1 MSKRI
6 STAKTEPR
14 RRRSPRVGSREE
26 LVRRARALVPILR
39 QRAPHT
45 DDIRH
50 LPDETRQELRAAGL
64 ARILQPARYG
74 GCEAHLSGM
83 VDILTTVGSGCGS
96 TAWCLAQYIGH
107 NFMVA
112 QWPERAQ
119 ETVWGTSPQNLLSGI
134 LIPLLGKAR
143 KVRGGYE
150 LSGQFPFV
158 SGVTSCDWCLF
169 AAMVEN
175 RPGGKP
181 EERYFILPQGAFEI
195 LDTWDAIGLRGS
207 ASHDVKADR
216 VFIPAH
222 MTLPLRHL
230 KGGEASPG
238 RKVNRAPLYRSPS
251 YMTFGILISSAS
263 VGIAE
268 GIVRDYVEQVKSRV
282 ALMSGQGLHEQVLQH
297 TKISEA
303 TMAVEAAKALLHR
316 NCDEIMQIIEAG
328 ALPSPEQRTKYR
340 AAGAYAGKLAFQ
352 AANLIWDAGGGRGV
366 YMNNPIARAYRD
378 ICTATR
384 HFTHMW
390 DVNGATHGRV
400 RVGLPLDNP
409 AL

>member
-1 MSKRI
+1 
-6 STAKTEPR
+6 
-14 RRRSPRVGSREE
+14 
-26 LVRRARALVPILR
+26 
-39 QRAPHT
+39 
-45 DDIRH
+45 
-50 LPDETRQELRAAGL
+50 
-64 ARILQPARYG
+64 
-74 GCEAHLSGM
+74 M
-83 VDILTTVGSGCGS
+83 VDILTTIGRGCGS

-119 ETVWGTSPQNLLSGI
+119 EEVWGTSPQNLLSGI
-134 LIPLLGKAR
+134 LIPLLGNAR
-143 KVRGGYE
+143 RVRGGYV

-158 SGVTSCDWCLF
+158 SGVTTCDWCLF
-169 AAMVEN
+169 AGMVEN
-175 RPGGKP
+175 GPGGKP

-207 ASHDVKADR
+207 ASHDVKADN
-216 VFIPAH
+216 VFIPTH
-222 MTLPLRHL
+222 MTLPIKHL
-230 KGGEASPG
+230 KGGDKSPG
-238 RKVNRAPLYRSPS
+238 RKVNRGTLYRSPS

-263 VGIAE
+263 VGIAD

-282 ALMSGQGLHEQVLQH
+282 ALMSGQGLHDQVLQH

-303 TMAVEAAKALLHR
+303 TIAVEAAKALLYR
-316 NCDEIMQIIEAG
+316 NCDEIMQILEAG
-328 ALPSPEQRTKYR
+328 DLPTHEQRTKYR

-378 ICTATR
+378 MCTATR
-384 HFTHMW
+384 HVTHNW

-400 RVGLPLDNP
+400 SVGCLL
-409 AL
+409 

>member
-1 MSKRI
+1 MQQQCVKATAHKARKRY
-6 STAKTEPR
+6 
-14 RRRSPRVGSREE
+14 PRVGSREA
-26 LVRRARALVPILR
+26 LVRRAEGLVPILR

-45 DDIRH
+45 DEIRRM
-50 LPDETRQELRAAGL
+50 PDDTRHDLRTSGV
-64 ARILQPARYG
+64 ARILQPSRYG

-83 VDILTTVGSGCGS
+83 VDILTTIGTGCGS

-119 ETVWGTSPQNLLSGI
+119 EEVWGTSPQNLLSGI
-134 LIPLLGKAR
+134 LIPLLGNACR
-143 KVRGGYE
+143 VRGGYV

-158 SGVTSCDWCLF
+158 SGVTTCDWCLF
-169 AAMVEN
+169 AGMVEN
-175 RPGGKP
+175 GSGGKP
-181 EERYFILPQGAFEI
+181 EERYFILPQGKFEI
-195 LDTWDAIGLRGS
+195 LDTWDAVGLRGS
-207 ASHDVKADR
+207 ASHDVKVDN
-216 VFIPAH
+216 VFIPTH
-222 MTLPLRHL
+222 MTLPLKHL
-230 KGGEASPG
+230 KGGDKSPG
-238 RKVNRAPLYRSPS
+238 RKVNRGTLYRSPS

-263 VGIAE
+263 VGIAD

-282 ALMSGQGLHEQVLQH
+282 ALMSGQGLHDQVLQH

-303 TMAVEAAKALLHR
+303 SIAVEAAKALLYR
-316 NCDEIMQIIEAG
+316 NSDEIMQILEAG
-328 ALPSPEQRTKYR
+328 DLPTHEQRTKYR

-378 ICTATR
+378 MCTATR
-384 HFTHMW
+384 HFTHSW
-390 DVNGATHGRV
+390 DINGATHGRV

>member
-1 MSKRI
+1 MQKPYVKATAHKARKRYL
-6 STAKTEPR
+6 
-14 RRRSPRVGSREE
+14 RVGSREA
-26 LVRRARALVPILR
+26 LVRRAEELVPILR

-45 DDIRH
+45 DEIRR
-50 LPDETRQELRAAGL
+50 LSDDTRHDLRASGV
-64 ARILQPARYG
+64 ARILQPSRYG

-83 VDILTTVGSGCGS
+83 VDILTTIGRGCGS

-119 ETVWGTSPQNLLSGI
+119 EEVWKTSPQNLLSGI
-134 LIPLLGKAR
+134 LIPLLGNAR
-143 KVRGGYE
+143 RVRGGYV

-158 SGVTSCDWCLF
+158 SGVTTCDWCLF
-169 AAMVEN
+169 AGMVEN
-175 RPGGKP
+175 GPGGNP
-181 EERYFILPQGAFEI
+181 EERYFILPQGKFEI
-195 LDTWDAIGLRGS
+195 LDTWDTIGLRGS
-207 ASHDVKADR
+207 ASHDVKVDNA
-216 VFIPAH
+216 FIPMH
-222 MTLPLRHL
+222 MTLPIKHL
-230 KGGEASPG
+230 KGGDKSPG
-238 RKVNRAPLYRSPS
+238 RKVNQGVLYRSPS

-263 VGIAE
+263 VGIAD

-282 ALMSGQGLHEQVLQH
+282 ALMSGQGLHDQVLQH
-297 TKISEA
+297 TRISEA
-303 TMAVEAAKALLHR
+303 TIAVEAAKALLYR
-316 NCDEIMQIIEAG
+316 NCDEIMQILGAG
-328 ALPSPEQRTKYR
+328 DLPTHEQRTKYR

-366 YMNNPIARAYRD
+366 YMNNPIARAFRD
-378 ICTATR
+378 MCTATR
-384 HFTHMW
+384 HFTHSW

>member
-1 MSKRI
+1 MQKPYVKATAPKARKRYL
-6 STAKTEPR
+6 
-14 RRRSPRVGSREE
+14 RVGSREA
-26 LVRRARALVPILR
+26 LVRKAEELVPILR
-39 QRAPHT
+39 QRARHT
-45 DDIRH
+45 DEIRR
-50 LPDETRQELRAAGL
+50 LPDDTRHDLRASGV
-64 ARILQPARYG
+64 ARILQPSRYG

-83 VDILTTVGSGCGS
+83 VDILTTIGRGCGS

-119 ETVWGTSPQNLLSGI
+119 EDVWKTSPQNLLSGI
-134 LIPLLGKAR
+134 LIPLLGNAR
-143 KVRGGYE
+143 RVRGGYV

-158 SGVTSCDWCLF
+158 SGVTTCDWCLF
-169 AAMVEN
+169 AGMVEN
-175 RPGGKP
+175 GPGGKP
-181 EERYFILPQGAFEI
+181 EERYFILPQGKFEI
-195 LDTWDAIGLRGS
+195 LDTWDTIGLRGS
-207 ASHDVKADR
+207 ASHDVKADN
-216 VFIPAH
+216 VFIPTH
-222 MTLPLRHL
+222 MTLPIKHL
-230 KGGEASPG
+230 KGGDKSPG
-238 RKVNRAPLYRSPS
+238 RKVNQGVLYRSPS

-263 VGIAE
+263 VGIAD

-282 ALMSGQGLHEQVLQH
+282 ALMSGQGLKDQVLQH

-303 TMAVEAAKALLHR
+303 TIAVEAAKALLYR
-316 NCDEIMQIIEAG
+316 NCDEIMRILGAG
-328 ALPSPEQRTKYR
+328 DLPTHEQRTKYR

-378 ICTATR
+378 MCTATR
-384 HFTHMW
+384 HFTHSW

>member
-1 MSKRI
+1 MSKRALQAR
-6 STAKTEPR
+6 TKLLR
-14 RRRSPRVGSREE
+14 RRYPRVGSREE
-26 LVRRARALVPILR
+26 LVRRAQALVPILR
-39 QRAPHT
+39 QRAPYT
-45 DDIRH
+45 DDIRR
-50 LPDETRQELRAAGL
+50 LPDETRQELRSSGL

-83 VDILTTVGSGCGS
+83 VDILTTIGSGCGS

-119 ETVWGTSPQNLLSGI
+119 EEVWGASPQNLLSGV

-158 SGVTSCDWCLF
+158 SGVTTCDWCLF
-169 AAMVEN
+169 AGMVEN
-175 RPGGKP
+175 GSNGKP

-207 ASHDVKADR
+207 ASHDVKAER
-216 VFIPAH
+216 VFIPTYR
-222 MTLPLRHL
+222 TLPLRHL
-230 KGGEASPG
+230 KGGNTSPG
-238 RKVNRAPLYRSPS
+238 RKVNQASLYRSPS

-263 VGIAE
+263 VGIAD
-268 GIVRDYVEQVKSRV
+268 GIVRDYIEQVKSRV
-282 ALMSGQGLHEQVLQH
+282 ALMSGQGLHDNALQH
-297 TKISEA
+297 TKIAEA
-303 TMAVEAAKALLHR
+303 TLAVEAAKALLHT
-316 NCDEIMQIIEAG
+316 NCDEIMRLLKAG
-328 ALPSPEQRTKYR
+328 DLPSPEQRTKYR

-352 AANLIWDAGGGRGV
+352 AANLVWDAGGGRGV

-378 ICTATR
+378 MCTATR
-384 HFTHMW
+384 HFTHSW